1 MAEKK
6 KVKKSKLRRILEGIF
21 FSVFGIIFVAILG
34 FQIVGNI
41 TKKDNYGVPNVLGTQ
56 IMVVLTDSMEPDYK
70 VDDMIIV
77 KKTDPEKIYELV
89 KSDSNTKEGKVKF
102 QDTAQNLKW
111 IEEDCLVIDTSFL
124 KIDLS
129 FYYSTSELKMT
140 MTHRL
145 IGIRLNEDVKEGNG
159 RYDFFVQG
167 INSESKNYSGTQGQV
182 FDERVLLGRVSFGS
196 TFLGVIYKGV
206 TSIWGLFI
214 LILLPSGYLIIT
226 SILDIVKGLKED
238 DEEDNDKKD
247 GTSTLSKED
256 RERLKSEMLEE
267 LLNKANSNKENK
279 K

>member
-111 IEEDCLVIDTSFL
+111 IEEDCLVIDTSSL

-159 RYDFFVQG
+159 RYDFLF
-167 INSESKNYSGTQGQV
+167 K
-182 FDERVLLGRVSFGS
+182 VSIQKVKI
-196 TFLGVIYKGV
+196 TAELKDKFLM
-206 TSIWGLFI
+206 
-214 LILLPSGYLIIT
+214 
-226 SILDIVKGLKED
+226 KECF
-238 DEEDNDKKD
+238 
-247 GTSTLSKED
+247 
-256 RERLKSEMLEE
+256 
-267 LLNKANSNKENK
+267 
-279 K
+279 